1 MEELS
6 VFRGPVVNFGF
17 VKLVHFADDS
27 VMFMT
32 TQRLYPATWPLIA
45 ITTVADQS

>member
-17 VKLVHFADDS
+17 VKLVHFADDN

-32 TQRLYPATWPLIA
+32 TQRLYPAIDNNVKNITKLI
-45 ITTVADQS
+45 